1 MHRMA
6 SAVVGL
12 MLLLGYAPADAQ
24 STARRLTT
32 IDALRQYPG
41 YYHLQNVL
49 LRGELAE
56 AGLRMTLR
64 TDESEIQL
72 LLGDGVRGASGAIEV
87 RGQLIDVGRLQQ
99 NDPRLSAYL
108 EGREREE
115 WPRPGEEL
123 FVRVD
128 SILEAP
134 TATVA
139 SVRVLALEPW
149 RFQGETVTI
158 VGNFRGR
165 NLFGDLPDAPRRSR
179 YDFVLRGAEGAVWIT
194 GLRPRG
200 RGFDLDVDRRL
211 DTNRW
216 VEVTGTVGRERGL
229 VTIEATGIALASEPE
244 RPEIAD
250 EDAPS
255 PPLLPLEVVFSSP
268 TQEDI
273 GVAASSTVRVQF
285 SRGLNEASLAGN
297 IRIGYLGVTTER
309 PLAFTVRYD
318 GATRSIE
325 IRFADP
331 LDRFRT
337 LRVELLEGITAFDGG
352 PLKPW
357 TLTFSVGE

>member
-6 SAVVGL
+6 SAAIGL
-12 MLLLGYAPADAQ
+12 VLVLGHSADAQ
-24 STARRLTT
+24 STVRRLTT

-56 AGLRMTLR
+56 AALRTTLR
-64 TDESEIQL
+64 TDEHEIQVM
-72 LLGDGVRGASGAIEV
+72 LGEGVRGASGAIEV

-99 NDPRLSAYL
+99 NDPRLSTYL
-108 EGREREE
+108 DGRELDQ

-128 SILEAP
+128 GILEAQ
-134 TATVA
+134 TLAVA
-139 SVRVLALEPW
+139 SVRALSLEPW
-149 RFQGETVTI
+149 KFDGETVTV

-200 RGFDLDVDRRL
+200 RGFDLDVDRRI

-229 VTIEATGIALASEPE
+229 VTIDATRIALATEPE
-244 RPEIAD
+244 QPAIVA
-250 EDAPS
+250 EDAAP
-255 PPLLPLEVVFSSP
+255 PAPLLPLEVVFSSP

-273 GVAASSTVRVQF
+273 DVATTSTVRIQF
-285 SRGLNEASLAGN
+285 SRGLNQASLAGN
-297 IRIGYLGVTTER
+297 IRIGYLGITTER
-309 PLAFTVRYD
+309 PLVSAE
-318 GATRSIE
+318 S
-325 IRFADP
+325 
-331 LDRFRT
+331 
-337 LRVELLEGITAFDGG
+337 
-352 PLKPW
+352 
-357 TLTFSVGE
+357 SVPNQ